1 MITSFLLL
9 IVSGVIAIVAA
20 LLPANATLPSEMTQW
35 VAYFH
40 TGVQLVGFIVP
51 LDQLFAILSMFL
63 AIQGALL
70 LIRVTLGIWGVIR
83 SGHWG

>member
-1 MITSFLLL
+1 MIVSFLLL
-9 IVSGVIAIVAA
+9 IVSGVIGIVAA
-20 LLPANATLPSEMTQW
+20 MLPATMSLPAELTQW

-40 TGVQLVGFIVP
+40 TGVQLIGFILP

-70 LIRVTLGIWGVIR
+70 LIRVTLGIWGLIR